1 MRVRNAFAKILYV
14 LIILAVLAVTAA
26 AVSFYIREELSD
38 DLEERILIGGEME
51 VYEGQTARLNP
62 SLVDKNGKIVD
73 AVFDYSTDSEVI
85 ALDSLQPGIFRAE
98 GYADEPQ
105 IIRIS
110 ERKSGA
116 SAEVLVTIVSDQLN
130 DIVEAS
136 LEKSEVRYG
145 ETMRISVRTIPK
157 NCDFSSYY
165 TVTVLGGKGVKK
177 DVFEV
182 TADRGGISL
191 RAIGLG
197 EGTVLV
203 QFSNPDR
210 GLEFSREFSFEISLS
225 DPSVH
230 GAVLQETGDTLAG
243 ASDLASVTG
252 ISLDV
257 SSADL
262 SCLAQLPSVRFVSL
276 SSDGVFAPEGTLPSV
291 RYYVRD
297 EALGDYFASP
307 VWSPYTENIYP
318 AAAEGEEACVVFHS
332 EHGEPYS
339 FMTGKQVAIS
349 YRPQVQGYTFVGWYT
364 SASGGT
370 PVTSVDTFLHVYA
383 HWTPNRYTITFVAG
397 SGAGTSE
404 KQAEFDAPFYGMPVP
419 ERTGYTFSGWYSQ
432 ENGGGQLYEEGFV
445 YDIADN
451 LTLYAFWTA
460 NTYTVTLDYQG
471 GQAKEQ
477 IEVTFGSA
485 IGSVLPATAEKA
497 GNRFGGW
504 YTQSGGKGDLFTSD
518 TVYACAQDITLYA
531 KWVAQVTFDYQGNG
545 ESPSSADFVYGAEMN
560 GLPVPQRENFTFEGW
575 FTQPGGVGDEYKE
588 GAPFKEGGAVS
599 LYAKW
604 VTQIRFD
611 AAGGTEFPDSQSV
624 VYNAPVGKL
633 PVPKKTDLKFEGWY
647 TSEEY
652 RTKITSE
659 TVYTENGGLTLYAR
673 WYIPLRFK
681 YEGATGGD
689 GVSERYVLYGDYLGT
704 ETLPQPQRTGYSFL
718 GWFEQPEGQGQQFT
732 ASTEVKFDEPFTVY
746 AYWGIETYKIVFKTY
761 TEQTFPPVVVTYGKP
776 LSLPAGLTRAQ
787 YDFIGWYLSE
797 EEGNGTGE
805 QVPSDGTAGDLGD
818 RRDGSVKDP
827 IPVMLYARWE
837 RITAIYYG
845 AGTESDPYRI
855 YYDYQM
861 HDLAQRVN
869 GGNNFAG
876 TYFLLMN
883 DISALGN
890 WTPIGNNNGES
901 YYSETEE
908 AVSRR
913 FAGVFDGG
921 GHTLEGYNVAKET
934 ATGVDTYAGLFGYIA
949 AGGTVKNLNVEN
961 VAVDGYSERSSGSK
975 GGGHYG
981 AIAGI
986 SSGILSDCHVL
997 SGKVQGEALL
1007 DTHIGGVV
1015 GYIFLTG
1022 SVVKNCTN
1030 AASVSGVAGRCVSH
1044 GGIVGSV
1051 NNGVLYGCSNS
1062 GSVSGVNKNTG
1073 SYANGVRGYVFLG
1086 GIAGVSCSVI
1096 VNCSNSG
1103 PVAEGSW
1110 IYGSVGSA
1118 GSGSVVGYLHN
1129 GSDVSTDATG
1139 DDSLLIDKDAVSF
1152 TDEDL
1157 VGYYSAVIGCTGAGS
1172 KIGFLQND
1180 AGNGKVT
1187 VAVTSDV
1194 TWRALSGNSPAVI
1207 DPGYYNEYLSGLSIE
1222 DPLFSTGVVRVL
1234 YGYVISDPAGAFEAN
1249 TSPATGHGSGE
1260 KVGLTVLLSVSAAA
1274 GAAGIAVLLAGCL
1287 KKKKK

>member
-210 GLEFSREFSFEISLS
+210 GLEFSREFSFEISLP

-230 GAVLQETGDTLAG
+230 GAVLQETEGTLAG

-276 SSDGVFAPEGTLPSV
+276 SCDGVFAPEGTLPSV

-339 FMTGKQVAIS
+339 FITGKQVAIS
-349 YRPQVQGYTFVGWYT
+349 YRPQVPGYTFVGWYT

-460 NTYTVTLDYQG
+460 NIYTVTLDYQG
-471 GQAKEQ
+471 GQAEEQ

-485 IGSVLPATAEKA
+485 IGSALPATAEKA
-497 GNRFGGW
+497 GNCFGGW

-518 TVYACAQDITLYA
+518 TVYASAQDITLYA

-588 GAPFKEGGAVS
+588 GALFKAGGAVS

-611 AAGGTEFPDSQSV
+611 AAGGTVFPDSQSV
-624 VYNAPVGKL
+624 VYNAPVGTL
-633 PVPKKTDLKFEGWY
+633 PVPTKTGLKFEGWY
-647 TSEEY
+647 TSKDY
-652 RTKITSE
+652 LTKITSE
-659 TVYTENGGLTLYAR
+659 TVYTENSGLTLYAR

-681 YEGATGGD
+681 YED
-689 GVSERYVLYGDYLGT
+689 GTDRTSECYVLYGDYLGT

-732 ASTEVKFDEPFTVY
+732 ASTLVEFDEPFTVY
-746 AYWGIETYKIVFKTY
+746 AHWGIETYEIVFKTY

-787 YDFIGWYLSE
+787 YEFLGWYLSE

-818 RRDGSVKDP
+818 RRDGSVEDP
-827 IPVMLYARWE
+827 IPVTLYARWE

-921 GHTLEGYNVAKET
+921 GHTLEGYTVAKET

-997 SGKVQGEALL
+997 SGTVQGEALL

-1030 AASVSGVAGRCVSH
+1030 AASVSGIAGRCVSH

-1062 GSVSGVNKNTG
+1062 GAVDGTNNGTG
-1073 SYANGVRGYVFLG
+1073 SYSNGVKGYVFLG

-1103 PVAEGSW
+1103 FVEGENW
-1110 IYGSVGSA
+1110 QYGTVSNA
-1118 GSGSVVGYLHN
+1118 GSGSVVGYFHN
-1129 GSDVSTDATG
+1129 GSDASTDSSN
-1139 DDSLLIDKDAVSF
+1139 DDSLFIDKEIGD
-1152 TDEDL
+1152 
-1157 VGYYSAVIGCTGAGS
+1157 GYYSAVIACTGDGAQ
-1172 KIGFLQND
+1172 IGFVQND
-1180 AGNGKVT
+1180 SGNGKVT
-1187 VAVTSDV
+1187 VAVTEGV
-1194 TWRALSGNSPAVI
+1194 TWRAIAGNAPAVI
-1207 DPGYYNEYLSGLSIE
+1207 ASDYYDDYLAGLSIE
-1222 DPLFSTGVVRVL
+1222 DPLFTTGVVHVL
-1234 YGYVISDPAGAFEAN
+1234 YGYIVDAPTDEFVANMSSSAGARQ
-1249 TSPATGHGSGE
+1249 PDD
-1260 KVGLTVLLSVSAAA
+1260 VGLIVLLAVSAAA
-1274 GAAGIAVLLAGCL
+1274 GLAGVCVLLVGL
-1287 KKKKK
+1287 FRKKKQ